1 MECVNSSN
9 FGESFNEKSYIF
21 LALFLV
27 LFSTTLSAGHHGH
40 AKLND
45 RTVRDYFNGWDT
57 ADIEKVMSYFSADIV
72 YEDVLK
78 AQLASGTVAVKA
90 FVQQFN
96 TDFAGARLAVESVT
110 IGKKGAAAEW
120 IISRGSGDEAW
131 SVRSASIMEHKG
143 GKISKV
149 TDYWDK

>member
-120 IISRGSGDEAW
+120 MISGGSGDEAW

>member
-57 ADIEKVMSYFSADIV
+57 ADIEKVLSYFSADIV

-110 IGKKGAAAEW
+110 IGKKGAATEW
-120 IISRGSGDEAW
+120 IISGGSGDEAW

>member
-1 MECVNSSN
+1 MECVNFSN

-120 IISRGSGDEAW
+120 IISGGSGDEAW